1 MHDSRYADDEFEIK
15 VVVDE
20 DGELV
25 EKYFAQTVTATNAD
39 NIKLIESLPD
49 LLRRAADQLD
59 EECGMTEGIQISSIF
74 GMRILRKA

>member
-25 EKYFAQTVTATNAD
+25 EKYFAQTVTVTNVD
-39 NIKLIESLPD
+39 NVKLIESLPD

-59 EECGMTEGIQISSIF
+59 EACGMEDGIQISSIF